1 MKAITLSRILIGG
14 ILAGIALYYTMQVTV
29 HYIIFDTDIYSPVSA
44 SDWVV
49 FAFRC
54 IPGIVFAFVYW
65 RAGALLGD
73 RNPFVKGV
81 TLGVLFSL
89 LNESLLPTN
98 LYDMIRL
105 GNYLAATKFMAS
117 ALLINILLGC
127 LIVFI
132 IPVHPIGE
140 KK

>member
-1 MKAITLSRILIGG
+1 MKGITLSRVLIGG
-14 ILAGIALYYTMQVTV
+14 ILAGIALYYTMEVTV
-29 HYIIFDTDIYSPVSA
+29 HFIIFDTDIYSPVSA
-44 SDWVV
+44 SDWTI

-54 IPGIVFAFVYW
+54 IPGITFAFLYW
-65 RAGALLGD
+65 KVGALLGS
-73 RNPFVKGV
+73 RNFLIKGLI
-81 TLGVLFSL
+81 LGILFSL

-105 GNYLAATKFMAS
+105 GNYVAAIKFMAS